1 MSKQEQTSRV
11 RPLLVA
17 CFSFAIWFGILPSEV
32 VAADF
37 TFKGDVRDNL
47 GKLVVGATVTAEG
60 KGVGISSSVSNVW
73 GEYEIAGLKPGR
85 YTIFATANGQRSGS
99 VEMKVMP
106 GDEFDYV
113 YLIVPPISKSK
124 VAAAECG
131 PFPSDYEEIVN
142 KWHSTVEKDQPGS
155 EGQKQYQIESIAQP
169 QQNKQTA
176 KIVGC
181 WAVHVSDASIQQR
194 GGAIPGV
201 GTFSM
206 NDVEGR
212 MWWLSIKNGEV
223 VAAFEDFK

>member
-1 MSKQEQTSRV
+1 MSRQEATFRV
-11 RPLLVA
+11 RPVLVA
-17 CFSFAIWFGILPSEV
+17 CFSFAVWFAVLPSEV

-37 TFKGDVRDNL
+37 TFKGDVRDDL

-60 KGVGISSSVSNVW
+60 KDVGTSSSVSNAW
-73 GEYEIAGLKPGR
+73 GEYEITGLKPGR

-99 VEMKVMP
+99 VEIKVMA
-106 GDEFDYV
+106 DEEFEYV
-113 YLIVPPISKSK
+113 HLIVPPISKSK

-131 PFPSDYEEIVN
+131 PFPSDYEEIVS

-155 EGQKQYQIESIAQP
+155 EGHKQYRIESIAQP
-169 QQNKQTA
+169 QQNKETA

-181 WAVHVSDASIQQR
+181 WAVHVSDASIQQS
-194 GGAIPGV
+194 GGNFPGG
-201 GTFSM
+201 GTFSI

-212 MWWLSIKNGEV
+212 MWWLSIKNGGV